1 MNEEYIEMF
10 EQLVAE
16 VKSGCAVVV
25 EMSIDMHSVEV
36 TAFGD
41 KDRKFIDQ
49 PKEMNIRIVGTPK
62 HEDDLLA

>member
-1 MNEEYIEMF
+1 MNEEYLEMF

-16 VKSGCAVVV
+16 VKSGCAAIV
-25 EMSIDMHSVEV
+25 EMTIEHNPIEF

-41 KDRKFIDQ
+41 EGRKFIDQ
-49 PKEMNIRIVGTPK
+49 PKELIIRIVGTPK

>member
-1 MNEEYIEMF
+1 MNEEYFEML

-16 VKSGCAVVV
+16 VKSGCAVITN
-25 EMSIDMHSVEV
+25 MSIDMHSIEV

-41 KDRKFIDQ
+41 KDRSFIDQ
-49 PKEMNIRIVGTPK
+49 PKEMTIRIVGTPK